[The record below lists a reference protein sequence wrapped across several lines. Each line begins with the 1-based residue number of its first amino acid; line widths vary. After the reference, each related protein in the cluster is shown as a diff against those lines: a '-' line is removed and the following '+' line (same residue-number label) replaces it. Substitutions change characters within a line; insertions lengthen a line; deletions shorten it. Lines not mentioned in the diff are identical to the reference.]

1 MRRRGFINL
10 LAMVGLAGCGG
21 ELDETPET
29 STVEPTTTYGYDGVP
44 VTETGTT
51 ESRQRTITERQT
63 SSTVSTSMTTT
74 TASSTTATTVEQA
87 SGFPQGGG
95 NSGGGGS
102 APVDDD
108 WGEQGYGQYGYGGVR

>member
-1 MRRRGFINL
+1 MGFINL

-44 VTETGTT
+44 VTETATTASRRRTST
-51 ESRQRTITERQT
+51 ESQT

-95 NSGGGGS
+95 NSGGSGGAS
-102 APVDDD
+102 GIEDD
-108 WGEQGYGQYGYGGVR
+108 WSEQGYGMYGYGGVQ